1 MKISRLIQS
10 VCYPALLAVTALP
23 TTAMAQISLA
33 VAKAASEP
41 EMYREAPGYPLLPVA
56 LLALFGLFALLAVL
70 ATVCTVFLTNRNK
83 RLESL
88 VEELI
93 RTEAKRA
100 ELQDADRRTRE
111 Q

>member
-1 MKISRLIQS
+1 MKISGLIQS
-10 VCYPALLAVTALP
+10 ACYPVLLAVSALP
-23 TTAMAQISLA
+23 TPAMAQIALMA
-33 VAKAASEP
+33 AKAASEP
-41 EMYREAPGYPLLPVA
+41 EMYREAPGYPLLPIA

-70 ATVCTVFLTNRNK
+70 VTVYTVFMTKQNK

-93 RTEAKRA
+93 RTEAKRG
-100 ELQDADRRTRE
+100 ELQDAERRARG